1 MSMHWPSIAQI
12 SQELALPEGVTIR
25 FLEAADIAGL
35 PGLLSTWFPRI
46 EVGAE
51 SVFLDAA
58 FLRTKV
64 ASSDTLSDPDRDIL
78 ALVLELRGKVRGFV
92 SFEREPA
99 ARVLHARLGVLDP
112 SLRVALLGALGIL
125 VFERVGQ
132 LTGAEL
138 LLQCV
143 TLSSRGQQA
152 LAERRGFQLYGI
164 MPAFDRDSL
173 GAGRI
178 LRVTEALYGKALVAP
193 EQIEPLKRE
202 NLTKNTQKAIEALGF
217 TAFLEN

>member
-12 SQELALPEGVTIR
+12 AQELTLPEGVTIR
-25 FLEAADIAGL
+25 FLETADIAGL
-35 PGLLSTWFPRI
+35 PGLLSSWFPRI

-51 SVFLDAA
+51 SVFLSDV

-64 ASSDTLSDPDRDIL
+64 ACRETLEDSERDIL
-78 ALVLELRGKVRGFV
+78 ALVLELHGEVRGFV

-112 SLRVALLGALGIL
+112 SLRIAMLGALGIL

-132 LTGAEL
+132 LVGAEL

-143 TLSSRGQQA
+143 TLASRGQQA
-152 LAERRGFQLYGI
+152 IAERRGFQLYGI
-164 MPAFDRDSL
+164 MPAFDRDNL

-202 NLTKNTQKAIEALGF
+202 NLTKNTMKAIEALGF
-217 TAFLEN
+217 TKLMV